1 MDLVSELAPKG
12 LRFFPNYF
20 MIGDK
25 YTTFL
30 TVLTYPNYIQEGYL
44 SGLTSV
50 GNVKIIMRHIPVSTS
65 NVARMLN
72 KEINRLEVEM
82 YDEKDVTKRERL
94 LKELESL
101 QQFVADL
108 VRNQEKVFD
117 LQLHLMITADTLDE
131 LNERK
136 RQVRGMLEGMQ
147 MHSASLM
154 FEQDSIFKSILP
166 IFSKQSIEER
176 IGTPVPSSTLA
187 GMYPYVFDSIKDP
200 GLSTL
205 LGIDFSG
212 GVILFNQFLYQIKK
226 ESGRNNANMIILG
239 TSGSGKSATAK
250 LLMRNYVR
258 NGYKIVAIDPE
269 GELEDMVHNF
279 KGDFIDLGKG
289 GEYGMINPLEI
300 VPDAD
305 EEEGGGHAMMTKTL
319 QTLKAL
325 MKYYQPD
332 ISEDILALFTESV
345 VRTYK
350 KFGITYE
357 TDVTK
362 LRPEDFPTMS
372 DVYKMVR
379 GRLEQLRRKGV
390 ATNEL
395 DVLEKLELKLRP
407 LVTELKYYFD
417 GHTTIHPN
425 SNFIV
430 FNIRELLHAD
440 TNIRNALFFNILK
453 YAWGLCLDR
462 SINTVLSVDE
472 AHVLLSGSNELGA
485 DFLAQVQRRARKYN
499 TGTIIMT
506 QQPSDFSDPK
516 VITQGKAIFDNA
528 AYYLIM
534 KLKKQDAE
542 DLAKLIDLNESEVS
556 GIKRY
561 GQGQGLLVCGNR
573 RMQVSVILTEQ
584 ELNSFGSGGGK

>member
-472 AHVLLSGSNELGA
+472 AHILLSGSNELGA

-534 KLKKQDAE
+534 NLKKQAAE

>member
-534 KLKKQDAE
+534 NLKKQAAE